1 VWGEVLASAMF
12 EPELRDQL
20 REASETWT
28 DLVAGAIREG
38 TEDGSISGDVDAHAC
53 AERLTAL
60 VDGLSSRWL
69 AGSRDVRARPRAAR
83 GGDRRRA
90 GLRDTQAMSRRRACL
105 VVPAAPAAKLAK
117 GATLAADEVVIDLE
131 DAVVPAVK
139 DEARGAV
146 ADALAG
152 EWAAE
157 SVAVRVNAIGSPW
170 CHLDLAALA
179 ASGRDALTA
188 VLPKVEHPDD
198 LAFADRLLD
207 GAEAA
212 AGRTTPVRLLALIET
227 AAGLAAAAELAR
239 ASERLDGLI
248 LGYADLAASLGRTGE
263 QDWRYAQET
272 VLVAARAAGIQAIDG
287 PHLGIRDDD
296 EFRAGVAQARTLG
309 FDGKWAIHPAQLD
322 ALREAFTPTDDEI
335 ADAREVLAALD
346 RAAADGAGAVA
357 DGDRML
363 DEALALSARRVLARA
378 GR

>member
-1 VWGEVLASAMF
+1 
-12 EPELRDQL
+12 
-20 REASETWT
+20 
-28 DLVAGAIREG
+28 
-38 TEDGSISGDVDAHAC
+38 
-53 AERLTAL
+53 
-60 VDGLSSRWL
+60 
-69 AGSRDVRARPRAAR
+69 
-83 GGDRRRA
+83 
-90 GLRDTQAMSRRRACL
+90 MSRRRACL

-227 AAGLAAAAELAR
+227 AAGLAAAVEIAR

-296 EFRAGVAQARTLG
+296 EFRAGVAHARTLG

>member
-1 VWGEVLASAMF
+1 
-12 EPELRDQL
+12 
-20 REASETWT
+20 
-28 DLVAGAIREG
+28 
-38 TEDGSISGDVDAHAC
+38 
-53 AERLTAL
+53 
-60 VDGLSSRWL
+60 
-69 AGSRDVRARPRAAR
+69 
-83 GGDRRRA
+83 
-90 GLRDTQAMSRRRACL
+90 MSRRRACL

-117 GATLAADEVVIDLE
+117 GATLAADEVVLDLE

-179 ASGRDALTA
+179 ASSRGALTA
-188 VLPKVEHPDD
+188 VLPKVEHPAD

-212 AGRTTPVRLLALIET
+212 AGRATPVRLLALIET
-227 AAGLAAAAELAR
+227 AAGLAAAAEIAR
-239 ASERLDGLI
+239 ASGRLDGLI

-287 PHLGIRDDD
+287 PYLGTRDDD
-296 EFRAGVAQARTLG
+296 AFRAGVLHARTLG

-322 ALREAFTPTDDEI
+322 ALRDAFTPTDEEV
-335 ADAREVLAALD
+335 ADAREVLHALE
-346 RAAADGAGAVA
+346 RAAAEGAGAVA
-357 DGDRML
+357 AGDRML
-363 DEALALSARRVLARA
+363 DEALAVSARRVLERARP
-378 GR
+378 

>member
-1 VWGEVLASAMF
+1 
-12 EPELRDQL
+12 
-20 REASETWT
+20 
-28 DLVAGAIREG
+28 
-38 TEDGSISGDVDAHAC
+38 
-53 AERLTAL
+53 
-60 VDGLSSRWL
+60 
-69 AGSRDVRARPRAAR
+69 
-83 GGDRRRA
+83 
-90 GLRDTQAMSRRRACL
+90 MSRRRACL

-117 GATLAADEVVIDLE
+117 GATLAADEVVVDLE

-152 EWAAE
+152 EWIAE

-179 ASGRDALTA
+179 ASPREALTA
-188 VLPKVEHPDD
+188 VLPKVEHSGD

-212 AGRTTPVRLLALIET
+212 AGRAIPVRLLALIET
-227 AAGLAAAAELAR
+227 AAGLAAAAEIAR

-248 LGYADLAASLGRTGE
+248 LGYADLAASLGRTGA

-287 PHLGIRDDD
+287 PYLGTRDDD
-296 EFRAGVAQARTLG
+296 AFRAGVMHARTLG

-322 ALREAFTPTDDEI
+322 TLRDAFMPTDDEI
-335 ADAREVLAALD
+335 ADAREVLAALE
-346 RAAADGAGAVA
+346 RAAAGGAGAVA

-378 GR
+378 GAGR